1 MLAISSSYKGL
12 KEYSPFWTSYSKTH
26 SDGGNQGFVGNLFF
40 CMHEI
45 SPKVSKMKW
54 LLKLFNCQKWE
65 KGKKNPTF
73 GFQWVAKYIEGWLK
87 AYTSYLVYSQI
98 WLNLPKKDCQ
108 FFHIFLWMAGH
119 CGSKSEFLFKK
130 HTVFL
135 SWEIHPLASSRIR
148 DDKWRMHYPL
158 VSSLR
163 HLDEHGA
170 CMRRHGLR
178 RRNNGSGA
186 RDCKLR
192 KMAIVSVCLA
202 PWYIHIANKGGKK
215 KAKGSE

>member
-1 MLAISSSYKGL
+1 LP
-12 KEYSPFWTSYSKTH
+12 E
-26 SDGGNQGFVGNLFF
+26 VR
-40 CMHEI
+40 
-45 SPKVSKMKW
+45 
-54 LLKLFNCQKWE
+54 

-73 GFQWVAKYIEGWLK
+73 GFHWVAKYIEGWLK

-108 FFHIFLWMAGH
+108 FFHIFLWMVGH

-130 HTVFL
+130 HTVFP

-158 VSSLR
+158 ASSLR

-170 CMRRHGLR
+170 CMRRQGLR

-186 RDCKLR
+186 RACKLR
-192 KMAIVSVCLA
+192 KMVIVSVCLA

-215 KAKGSE
+215 KPQEANNLFLALLCCRRFKTPTPPPK